1 LSPLLCVPVDAPPI
15 ALAVAVAVV
24 VCWLLADTMTAWP
37 AVVERL
43 KSAVVVSFTTP
54 TATEAPIPALEPL
67 TLPVAV
73 SVAVPV

>member
-1 LSPLLCVPVDAPPI
+1 MPVEAPPI

-24 VCWLLADTMTAWP
+24 DCWLFADTLTAWP
-37 AVVERL
+37 AVVVRL

-54 TATEAPIPALEPL
+54 TATEAPMPALLPL

-73 SVAVPV
+73 SIAVPVCVAVH